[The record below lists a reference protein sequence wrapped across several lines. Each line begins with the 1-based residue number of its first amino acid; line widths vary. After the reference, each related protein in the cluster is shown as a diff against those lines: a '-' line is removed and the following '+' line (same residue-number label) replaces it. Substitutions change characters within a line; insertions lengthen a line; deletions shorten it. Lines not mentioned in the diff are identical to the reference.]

1 MPWQERVRPG
11 QCVPVAMG
19 HTHPSST
26 NMKHNGGIKH
36 ASAFK
41 HVEENA
47 NPGEDAHVR
56 LVVEALA
63 PRLDQMGGNQ
73 VLNAAHG
80 YVARFTRSF
89 FRELNCVLCRGTHIG
104 G

>member
-1 MPWQERVRPG
+1 
-11 QCVPVAMG
+11 MG

-26 NMKHNGGIKH
+26 NMKHDGGIKH

-63 PRLDQMGGNQ
+63 PRLDQMGEDH
-73 VLNAAHG
+73 VLMPHMA
-80 YVARFTRSF
+80 T
-89 FRELNCVLCRGTHIG
+89 LRGSPALSPVS
-104 G
+104 